1 MGKIITTVKLCEIK
15 PVSQNNIPL
24 LNQLINETEEVKIR
38 QLLGCEVYDKIT
50 DEISSN
56 SISADLQHI
65 LDQGLYHCVTYMVY
79 ARYIQESMLVDTFT
93 GMVTKVRPDSQVAS
107 TGAVKNI
114 ANEYTNMA
122 MFYFN
127 LVKDDIY
134 KLYGGYTG
142 ENNVKINNFSEI
154 TAVRRSIN
162 KNKGQKIYYM

>member
-1 MGKIITTVKLCEIK
+1 
-15 PVSQNNIPL
+15 
-24 LNQLINETEEVKIR
+24 
-38 QLLGCEVYDKIT
+38 
-50 DEISSN
+50 
-56 SISADLQHI
+56 
-65 LDQGLYHCVTYMVY
+65 MVY
-79 ARYIQESMLVDTFT
+79 ARYIQESMLIDTFT

-107 TGAVKNI
+107 NGAIKNV

-142 ENNVKINNFSEI
+142 ENNIKINNFSEI
-154 TAVRRSIN
+154 TAVRRSAN